1 MAHRVA
7 IIGQSNSI
15 LHTGFVAHL
24 MHRPE
29 IELGHMGRIG
39 GSPLN
44 LLPFYATP
52 EWLAGHDVCILD
64 IAVADQ
70 VFLWADAID
79 PAAIAQYLGYA
90 LQMIHAAG
98 CLPLVLIIPHKSVLP
113 HVAGGGKVPLLHQI
127 YRAVAARY
135 DAMLLDLTDGLDHLG
150 RRSRAALEAAYADP
164 NHLAEATQRD
174 VADRIVALIAE
185 AAATSIERHRVS
197 SAIPNF
203 DRLGL
208 AGLCPQA
215 PAILQLT
222 SLYKARFTVI
232 SPGDRLA
239 LPTGQFDQLHAVLV
253 NRSRSNAK
261 LVIEGNQ
268 TVVKAMGTGNERSQP
283 FVAQLCPVT
292 TPVRDRDGIIAL
304 SFAHPNAAV
313 TEASFDPL
321 EDNGGTVEISELLV
335 ERGWRVIDFDMP
347 SLPPSLALPAWQPRL
362 LGHS

>member
-15 LHTGFVAHL
+15 LQTGFVAHL

-39 GSPLN
+39 GSPSN
-44 LLPFYATP
+44 LLPFYAAP

-79 PAAIAQYLGYA
+79 PATIAHYLGYA

-98 CLPLVLIIPHKSVLP
+98 CLPLLLIIPHKSVLP
-113 HVAGGGKVPLLHQI
+113 HVAGGGKVPFLHQI

-135 DAMLLDLTDGLDHLG
+135 EAILLDLTDGLDALG
-150 RRSRAALEAAYADP
+150 RRSPAALEAAYADP
-164 NHLAEATQRD
+164 NHLAEAVQAD
-174 VADRIVALIAE
+174 VAERIVALIDE
-185 AAATSIERHRVS
+185 AANTALERHRVS
-197 SAIPNF
+197 SAVPNF
-203 DRLGL
+203 DRIGL
-208 AGLCPQA
+208 TGLCPAA
-215 PAILQLT
+215 PAILHRT
-222 SLYKARFTVI
+222 SLYTARFTI
-232 SPGDRLA
+232 LAPEDRIELQTGRFDRLHG
-239 LPTGQFDQLHAVLV
+239 LLV

-261 LVIEGNQ
+261 IVIEGNQ

-292 TPVRDRDGIIAL
+292 TPVRDRDGMVAL
-304 SFAHPNAAV
+304 SLAHPNAAV

-321 EDNGGTVEISELLV
+321 DDNGGKIEISELLV
-335 ERGWRVIDFDMP
+335 ERGWRMIDFDMP
-347 SLPPSLALPAWQPRL
+347 SLPPSLARPSWQP
-362 LGHS
+362 